1 MVNMNNII
9 LSCETVDYN
18 QDLTIKCTS
27 IQSLFES
34 QASPCKEPNRPKDD
48 WQQKECSFLL
58 EDEVRRMRGVIID
71 NKTNQIVHKGSFF
84 PYEYT
89 ESEQDKCISKMKE
102 LNHKFEDFNV
112 QYSFEGT
119 IIRIFYYKKWYF
131 STHRKLDSGTS
142 KWGSNKSFKS
152 LFEEGLKE
160 GYNMSLKDL
169 VNLLNLRCQYTFMV
183 IADENTR
190 FVCTSDLNKKVY
202 FVESNDS
209 NISFKIDKLPSIPND
224 WQHLTQIFEKVKDM
238 TYPFT
243 YQGILLTHV
252 NGSQYRIISDE
263 YAKLF
268 KVRNNEQSIPYRY
281 IQLKTENN
289 LEYVDL
295 LKKLFPKYI
304 STFEEYDKYIEILA
318 DTLYLETTKRKSNC
332 SRENLPQID
341 QKFYLFIKNRLL
353 KIDIITREQ
362 VKKFLMMEE
371 PSYINQ
377 MIRTI
382 KYNQRKEEKDKLT
395 ITFINT
401 LTEDTQLPFGGTQ
414 PISLKLATK
423 PPIEKKKKIKYTRA
437 PKYVNVPVEFIVRK
451 SL

>member
-1 MVNMNNII
+1 MTNNIVSDVTMLQSVPQI
-9 LSCETVDYN
+9 SSVLSCETVDCN
-18 QDLTIKCTS
+18 QDLTVKCANIK
-27 IQSLFES
+27 SLFES
-34 QASPCKEPNRPKDD
+34 QTSPLRI
-48 WQQKECSFLL
+48 QQESNLP
-58 EDEVRRMRGVIID
+58 EDEIRRIRGVIVD

-89 ESEQDKCISKMKE
+89 ESEQDKCLSKMEE
-102 LNHKFEDFNV
+102 LNHKFDDLTV

-160 GYNMSLKDL
+160 GYDISLKDL

-183 IADENTR
+183 VADENTR

-202 FVESNDS
+202 FVDSNDP
-209 NISFKIDKLPSIPND
+209 NISLKVDKLPNPNGLNS
-224 WQHLTQIFEKVKDM
+224 LTQIFEYVKGT

-243 YQGILLTHV
+243 HQGILLTHV
-252 NGSQYRIISDE
+252 DGAQYRIISDE

-268 KVRNNEQSIPYRY
+268 KVRNNEQSIPYRF
-281 IQLKTENN
+281 IQLRTENN
-289 LEYVDL
+289 LEYINL
-295 LKKLFPKYI
+295 LKKLFPKYTT
-304 STFEEYDKYIEILA
+304 TFEEYDKYIKILV
-318 DTLYLETTKRKSNC
+318 DTLYIESTKRKLNFT
-332 SRENLPQID
+332 RDNLPQID
-341 QKFYLFIKNRLL
+341 QKFYLFIKNKLL
-353 KIDIITREQ
+353 KVDKITHEQ
-362 VKKFLMMEE
+362 VEKLLMMEE

-395 ITFINT
+395 INFVDVIDDNVT
-401 LTEDTQLPFGGTQ
+401 DD
-414 PISLKLATK
+414 K
-423 PPIEKKKKIKYTRA
+423 PEKKKKIKYTRV
-437 PKYVNVPVEFIVRK
+437 PKYVTVPVEFIVSK
-451 SL
+451 SKL